1 MSTPV
6 EVIKRRILEKCI
18 RTTQGCLE
26 WQGAKVGGGYGK
38 IMVDGVVYRVHRWVY
53 EASVGPI
60 PTGMVLC
67 HQCDNPPC
75 CEPAHLIPGTMQQ
88 NSQEAW
94 DRARHPR
101 ERMSYGRRLP
111 KGTRLEDD
119 PTLVLSRL
127 MTRVDKKESGCIEW
141 CGSAQPSGYGKVK
154 VGNRYY
160 SAHRL
165 IYELTVG
172 PIPEGMYLLHSCDN
186 PKCCNV
192 EHLRPGTQK
201 ENIQEAADKG
211 HLMSGEEHRK
221 RRKSHSGDLHYM
233 RSNPEKREEATKRI
247 KGSIR
252 HTGKD
257 HWANKTPEGRER
269 ARRHMDSIRDRSHAV
284 EAYSPE
290 RVERSRKVL
299 QMRSEGRRIKDIAK
313 ELGMSVRMVAGISC
327 GEFWKK
333 LQPDRQD

>member
-6 EVIKRRILEKCI
+6 EVVKRRILEKCI
-18 RTTQGCLE
+18 RVESGCLE
-26 WQGAKVGGGYGK
+26 WQGAKSHGGYGR
-38 IMVDGVVYRVHRWVY
+38 IMVDGVIYRVHRLMY
-53 EASVGPI
+53 EVCVGPI
-60 PTGMVLC
+60 PHGAVLC

-75 CEPAHLIPGTMQQ
+75 CEPTHVVVGTMRQ
-88 NSQEAW
+88 NSREAW
-94 DRARHPR
+94 DRNRHPR
-101 ERMSYGRRLP
+101 ERRSYGKRLP
-111 KGTRLEDD
+111 KGTRLEDS
-119 PTLVLSRL
+119 PGLVLSRL
-127 MTRVDKKESGCIEW
+127 MTRVKEVGSGCIEW
-141 CGSAQPSGYGKVK
+141 QGSMHPGGYGKVE
-154 VGNRYY
+154 VNGRHYA
-160 SAHRL
+160 AHRL

-192 EHLRPGTQK
+192 EHLRPGTQR
-201 ENIQEAADKG
+201 ENVQEAASKG
-211 HLMSGEEHRK
+211 HLMKGDEHRK
-221 RRKSHSGDLHYM
+221 RRKAHSGDLHYM